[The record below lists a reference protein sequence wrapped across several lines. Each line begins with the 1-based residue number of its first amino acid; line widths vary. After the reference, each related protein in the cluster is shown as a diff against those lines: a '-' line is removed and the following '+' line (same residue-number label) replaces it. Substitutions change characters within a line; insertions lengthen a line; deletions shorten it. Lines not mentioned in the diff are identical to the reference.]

1 MGMPRSDADRLR
13 RRELHEAA
21 SGMEGPRLLPWT
33 TEDGRPCYLS
43 TDGKGYIST
52 LADGI
57 ETVQL
62 GMGQELLEYA
72 RGILAPGAK
81 AQSDVE
87 YRWLACRLTEA
98 LSDALR
104 VAQSR
109 GERIP
114 APTEEAAEEGEP
126 ANASPL
132 GGQEEG

>member
-1 MGMPRSDADRLR
+1 MPRSDADRLR

-21 SGMEGPRLLPWT
+21 SGMAGPRLLPW
-33 TEDGRPCYLS
+33 TEDGRPCYLN

-72 RGILAPGAK
+72 RGILTPGAQ
-81 AQSDVE
+81 AQSAIE
-87 YRWLACRLTEA
+87 YRWLARRLTEA

-114 APTEEAAEEGEP
+114 AHQEEAAKDGEP

>member
-1 MGMPRSDADRLR
+1 MA
-13 RRELHEAA
+13 
-21 SGMEGPRLLPWT
+21 GPRLLPWT

-72 RGILAPGAK
+72 RGILAPGAE
-81 AQSDVE
+81 AQSAIE

-104 VAQSR
+104 VAESR
-109 GERIP
+109 GGRIP
-114 APTEEAAEEGEP
+114 APQEEVAEEGEP
-126 ANASPL
+126 TSVSPL
-132 GGQEEG
+132 AGQEEG

>member
-1 MGMPRSDADRLR
+1 MA
-13 RRELHEAA
+13 
-21 SGMEGPRLLPWT
+21 GPRLLPWA

-52 LADGI
+52 LADSI

-62 GMGQELLEYA
+62 DMGQDLLEYA
-72 RGILAPGAK
+72 RGALAPGAK
-81 AQSDVE
+81 AQSTVE

-114 APTEEAAEEGEP
+114 EPQQEAAEEGEL
-126 ANASPL
+126 ANAGPL
-132 GGQEEG
+132 DGNGEG

>member
-1 MGMPRSDADRLR
+1 MA
-13 RRELHEAA
+13 
-21 SGMEGPRLLPWT
+21 GPRLLPWT

-62 GMGQELLEYA
+62 CMGQELLEYA

-81 AQSDVE
+81 AQLAIE
-87 YRWLACRLTEA
+87 YRWLACRLSEA
-98 LSDALR
+98 LLDALR
-104 VAQSR
+104 VAESR

-114 APTEEAAEEGEP
+114 VPQEEAAEESEP
-126 ANASPL
+126 ASVGPL
-132 GGQEEG
+132 SGRGEG

>member
-21 SGMEGPRLLPWT
+21 SGMAGPRLLPWT

-62 GMGQELLEYA
+62 GMGHELLDYA
-72 RGILAPGAK
+72 RGVLTPGAQ
-81 AQSDVE
+81 AQSAIE

-114 APTEEAAEEGEP
+114 APQEEAAEEGEP
-126 ANASPL
+126 ASVGHL
-132 GGQEEG
+132 SGRGEG